1 MKTIKLYFG
10 LSAFMLIIILSAC
23 NKNQSFEKVD
33 DMVAASTKNVEFITV
48 EDLNVKID
56 SMEVF
61 NLIDVREP
69 SEFNRGYIPG
79 SVSIP
84 RGLLEFKIANED
96 FWMNEGLYLP
106 EKEELYILVCKKG
119 SRSILA
125 AESLCKLG
133 YPSVVVL
140 DGGWKKWEL
149 TYPLIYEKNLDALGG
164 HEEEES
170 DYFNCTCFDTE

>member
-1 MKTIKLYFG
+1 MKTLKILLG
-10 LSAFMLIIILSAC
+10 ISIVVLIIAVTGC
-23 NKNQSFEKVD
+23 NKTQSFEKVE
-33 DMVAASTKNVEFITV
+33 DMVAASTNNVEFLTAG
-48 EDLNVKID
+48 DLNVKID
-56 SMEVF
+56 SMEAF
-61 NLIDVREP
+61 NLIDVREA

-84 RGLLEFKIANED
+84 RGVLEFKIANED

-106 EKEELYILVCKKG
+106 EKEELFILVCKKG

-133 YPSVVVL
+133 YHNVLVL

-149 TYPLIYEKNLDALGG
+149 TFPLIYEKNLDALGG
-164 HEEEES
+164 HAEEEES
-170 DYFNCTCFDTE
+170 GGC

>member
-1 MKTIKLYFG
+1 MKTLKILLG
-10 LSAFMLIIILSAC
+10 ILVALLITATIGC
-23 NKNQSFEKVD
+23 NKNQGFENVD
-33 DMVAASTKNVEFITV
+33 EMVAASTENVELITV
-48 EDLNVKID
+48 EELKVMID

-69 SEFNRGYIPG
+69 QEFYHGYIPT

-84 RGLLEFKIANED
+84 RGVLEFRIANED

-106 EKEELYILVCKKG
+106 EKEELYIIVCKKG

-133 YPSVVVL
+133 YHNVLVL

-164 HEEEES
+164 HEEAEEVGG
-170 DYFNCTCFDTE
+170 C

>member
-1 MKTIKLYFG
+1 MKTLKILLG
-10 LSAFMLIIILSAC
+10 ISVVILIATLTGC
-23 NKNQSFEKVD
+23 NKNLEFEKVE
-33 DMVAASTKNVEFITV
+33 DMVAASTKNIEFLSV

-56 SMEVF
+56 SMEAF
-61 NLIDVREP
+61 NLIDVREAN
-69 SEFNRGYIPG
+69 EFYHGYIPG

-84 RGLLEFKIANED
+84 RGVLEFRIANED

-106 EKEELYILVCKKG
+106 EKEELFIIVCKKG

-133 YPSVVVL
+133 YHNVLVL

-164 HEEEES
+164 HAEEEES
-170 DYFNCTCFDTE
+170 GGC